1 MFRKKGDHIEG
12 KIQVSISASEY
23 CANYSARLI
32 TNIKLGSSP
41 QWMQTQL
48 MAAGIR
54 PINNIVDITNYVM
67 LEQGQPLHAFDY
79 DKVKEGKSMSALPIK
94 GKRRLPLI
102 RLSARSMRT
111 CYLLQMGKN
120 QSQSRV

>member
-1 MFRKKGDHIEG
+1 MD
-12 KIQVSISASEY
+12 
-23 CANYSARLI
+23 ANTVNS
-32 TNIKLGSSP
+32 
-41 QWMQTQL
+41 
-48 MAAGIR
+48 AGIR

-79 DKVKEGKSMSALPIK
+79 DKVKEGRIDVRLAEK
-94 GKRRLPLI
+94 GERRLPLI